1 MSFLSSNWFL
11 TLTAF
16 VISYLS
22 VSVSVQATASG
33 WVHQTI
39 EWLIVFSLAF
49 VVMKIVARVPSGS
62 QKGFN

>member
-11 TLTAF
+11 ALTAF

-22 VSVSVQATASG
+22 VSVSVKATASG
-33 WVHQTI
+33 WVYQTI

-49 VVMKIVARVPSGS
+49 VVMKLVARIPRVSS
-62 QKGFN
+62 